1 MKFASRLCPVFEVRF
16 GDLSAETRFNI
27 MPRSRMPR
35 EVEARTTAA
44 PECGSLKRGRPVVDV
59 IDLLEDEDKPSPN
72 GLRRRKKMDV
82 QDKKEKVKEVRAKQL
97 RQMRQMREEREKE
110 EKQLREDRKKE
121 KLKELLGVKP
131 NRWNICDDCYSVP
144 FPSDATMFCLKCK
157 SDFRAWYEFCNEF
170 SALER
175 NSKIWEECFPED

>member
-1 MKFASRLCPVFEVRF
+1 
-16 GDLSAETRFNI
+16 
-27 MPRSRMPR
+27 MPR

-121 KLKELLGVKP
+121 K
-131 NRWNICDDCYSVP
+131 
-144 FPSDATMFCLKCK
+144 
-157 SDFRAWYEFCNEF
+157 
-170 SALER
+170 
-175 NSKIWEECFPED
+175 

>member
-1 MKFASRLCPVFEVRF
+1 
-16 GDLSAETRFNI
+16 

-35 EVEARTTAA
+35 ELEARTTAA

-59 IDLLEDEDKPSPN
+59 IDLLEDDDKPSPK
-72 GLRRRKKMDV
+72 GFRRRKKMDV
-82 QDKKEKVKEVRAKQL
+82 QDKEEKVKEVRAK
-97 RQMRQMREEREKE
+97 QMRQMREEREKE
-110 EKQLREDRKKE
+110 EKQMREDREKE
-121 KLKELLGVKP
+121 ELKELRRVIP

-144 FPSDATMFCLKCK
+144 FASEATMFCLTCK
-157 SDFRAWYEFCNEF
+157 NDFRAWYEFCNEF